1 VIGKNGK
8 LEQVMAAS
16 QEIAAAVA
24 QLVVASRVKASPK
37 SEKLSKVSKS
47 SRKVTDATG
56 SVVATV
62 KNCRELIEDK
72 DSMDFSKL
80 SLHQAKRLEMESQVK
95 LIQLEADL
103 TKERMRLANLR
114 KQHYHLGA
122 VDEQQQ

>member
-1 VIGKNGK
+1 
-8 LEQVMAAS
+8 MAAS